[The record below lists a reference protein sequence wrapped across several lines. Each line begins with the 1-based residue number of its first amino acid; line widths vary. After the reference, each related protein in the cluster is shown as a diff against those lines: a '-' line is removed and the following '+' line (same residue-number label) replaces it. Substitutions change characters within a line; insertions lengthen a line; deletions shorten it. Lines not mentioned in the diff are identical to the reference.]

1 MLGLRW
7 SHLIR
12 TDRQSLSRRGQ
23 PDNIEDV
30 NDRTKAEGSGG
41 LAIKVTA
48 AVIKR
53 GGKVLIARR
62 MKGDSFE
69 GLWEFPGGK
78 IEAGESPEEC
88 LRRELLEELGVEIE
102 APEFLCSVPFETS
115 GLSIEL
121 MAFRA
126 SLVAGEARSH
136 EHDEVRWVEPERL
149 EDFDLAEPDRLVAA
163 TVFPRGRRDEGTKG
177 SAS

>member
-1 MLGLRW
+1 MLGRRW
-7 SHLIR
+7 PHLIR
-12 TDRQSLSRRGQ
+12 TDRQRLSRRGQ

-30 NDRTKAEGSGG
+30 KDRTKAEGSGG

-48 AVIKR
+48 AVIER

-62 MKGDSFE
+62 KKSDRFE
-69 GLWEFPGGK
+69 GRWEFPGGK

-88 LRRELLEELGVEIE
+88 LRRELREEMGVEVE
-102 APEFLCSVPFETS
+102 TEEFLCSVSFETS

-126 SLVAGEARSH
+126 SLLAGEVRCH
-136 EHDEVRWVEPERL
+136 DHDEIRWIEPEHL
-149 EDFDLAEPDRLVAA
+149 GDFDLAEPDRRVAA
-163 TVFPRGRRDEGTKG
+163 AVFPLKRRDESTKRC
-177 SAS
+177 AS

>member
-1 MLGLRW
+1 M
-7 SHLIR
+7 
-12 TDRQSLSRRGQ
+12 SRRGQ

-48 AVIKR
+48 AVIER

-62 MKGDSFE
+62 KKGDRFE

-102 APEFLCSVPFETS
+102 APEFLCSVSFETS
-115 GLSIEL
+115 GISIEL
-121 MAFRA
+121 MAFRT
-126 SLVAGEARSH
+126 SLLAGEVRCH
-136 EHDEVRWVEPERL
+136 DHDEVRWVEPEHVG
-149 EDFDLAEPDRLVAA
+149 DFDLTEPDRQVAA
-163 TVFPRGRRDEGTKG
+163 TIFRRGHRDEGTKRCV
-177 SAS
+177 S

>member
-1 MLGLRW
+1 M
-7 SHLIR
+7 S
-12 TDRQSLSRRGQ
+12 
-23 PDNIEDV
+23 EV
-30 NDRTKAEGSGG
+30 NDRTKSEGSGG
-41 LAIKVTA
+41 PSVKVTA
-48 AVIKR
+48 AVIER

-62 MKGDSFE
+62 KKGDRFE

-88 LRRELLEELGVEIE
+88 LRRELREELGIEVE
-102 APEFLCSVPFETS
+102 AGEFLCSVLFETS

-121 MAFRA
+121 MAFRT
-126 SLVAGEARSH
+126 SLLAGEVRSH
-136 EHDEVRWVEPERL
+136 DHDEVRWVEPDDL
-149 EDFDLAEPDRLVAA
+149 GDFDLTEPDRRVIA

>member
-1 MLGLRW
+1 M
-7 SHLIR
+7 
-12 TDRQSLSRRGQ
+12 SRRGQ

-48 AVIKR
+48 AVIER

-62 MKGDSFE
+62 KKSDRFE
-69 GLWEFPGGK
+69 GRWEFPGGK

-88 LRRELLEELGVEIE
+88 LRRELREEMGVEVE
-102 APEFLCSVPFETS
+102 TEEFLCSVSFKTS

-121 MAFRA
+121 MAFRTG
-126 SLVAGEARSH
+126 LLAGDVQCRD
-136 EHDEVRWVEPERL
+136 HDEVRWVEPERL
-149 EDFDLAEPDRLVAA
+149 GDFDLAEPDRLVVA
-163 TVFPRGRRDEGTKG
+163 TVFPRGRRNKGTKG
-177 SAS
+177 SVS